1 MHPEDFLSLDEW
13 HRLLAAAPT
22 PREAALLWLMAGCGL
37 RVSEVAALKVEHLD
51 GSGGYLHVVNG
62 KGGRQRTSILPRSVL
77 EALEA
82 HLQGRAEGY
91 VFEGRDRGHI
101 STRQIQRLLDRAA
114 EEAGLQETRP
124 GKVRQRKRIT
134 PHLLRHSF
142 SRWSLDAGIDISYLQ
157 HQLGHSS
164 LTTTAIYLQARPN
177 YRRRA
182 YENAGF
188 DGLLSPG
195 ESAMQVIRTPFMNK
209 GDF

>member
-22 PREAALLWLMAGCGL
+22 SREAALLWLMAGCGL
-37 RVSEVAALKVEHLD
+37 RVSEAASLKVEHLD
-51 GSGGYLHVVNG
+51 GSGGYLHVVNS
-62 KGGRQRTSILPRSVL
+62 KGGKQRTSILPRPVL
-77 EALEA
+77 EALGA
-82 HLQGRAEGY
+82 HLQGRNGGY
-91 VFEGRDRGHI
+91 IFEGRDQGHI
-101 STRQIQRLLDRAA
+101 STRQIQRLLDESA
-114 EEAGLQETRP
+114 EKAGLQETRT

-177 YRRRA
+177 HRRNA
-182 YENAGF
+182 YEKAGF
-188 DGLLSPG
+188 DKLLTFS
-195 ESAMQVIRTPFMNK
+195 Q
-209 GDF
+209 

>member
-1 MHPEDFLSLDEW
+1 MHPEDFLTLEEW

-22 PREAALLWLMAGCGL
+22 PRDAALLWLMAGCGL

-51 GSGGYLHVVNG
+51 GPGGYLHVVDG
-62 KGGRQRTSILPRSVL
+62 KGGKQRTSILPKPVMK
-77 EALEA
+77 ALEV
-82 HLQGRAEGY
+82 HLHDRDSGY
-91 VFEGRDRGHI
+91 LFEGRDRGHI
-101 STRQIQRLLDRAA
+101 STRQIQRLLDEAA
-114 EEAGLQETRP
+114 EKAGLQEARP
-124 GKVRQRKRIT
+124 GKVRQRKRVT

-177 YRRRA
+177 HRRMA

-188 DGLLSPG
+188 DKLLNPG
-195 ESAMQVIRTPFMNK
+195 
-209 GDF
+209 

>member
-1 MHPEDFLSLDEW
+1 MHPEDFLSLEEW

-22 PREAALLWLMAGCGL
+22 TREMALLWLMAGCGL

-51 GSGGYLHVVNG
+51 GAGGYLHVVNG
-62 KGGRQRTSILPRSVL
+62 KGGKHRTSILPKPVM

-82 HLQGRAEGY
+82 HLQGRKSGY
-91 VFEGRDRGHI
+91 IFEGRDQGHI
-101 STRQIQRLLDRAA
+101 STRQIQRLLDEAA
-114 EEAGLQETRP
+114 EKAGLQEMRP

-157 HQLGHSS
+157 HQRGHSS

-177 YRRRA
+177 HRRKA
-182 YENAGF
+182 YENTGF
-188 DGLLSPG
+188 DKLLNPS
-195 ESAMQVIRTPFMNK
+195 
-209 GDF
+209 

>member
-37 RVSEVAALKVEHLD
+37 RVSEVASLKVEHLD
-51 GSGGYLHVVNG
+51 SPGGYLHVVNG